1 MFVLVL
7 AVVGLIFF
15 AVSGTGL
22 FCICAAN
29 YVDNLGM
36 FLLLLSSA
44 LDTGSRPFLLL
55 RLL

>member
-1 MFVLVL
+1 MLALFL

-15 AVSGTGL
+15 AVSRMGL

-29 YVDNLGM
+29 CVDNLGM